1 MENNMTQ
8 KQALLELLKRIKK
21 YWHLLIGSLLFAL
34 VYVVLS
40 LYVPKLIGLGT
51 DKIVSKGNVDFQGL
65 EKIAVQIAVIAAIAG
80 IAQWIMGLLNNR
92 ITYHVIKDIR
102 QESFE
107 RIQKLPLAY
116 LDTHST
122 GSLVSSIIADVDQ
135 LADGLLMGFSNLFTG
150 VVTIVLTLVFMLQI
164 NWKIALVVICITPV
178 SFFVAGFIAKRTYS
192 MFRKQSEIR
201 GSQTAFIDEMISGQK
216 VVKAFGQ
223 EEKAV
228 QDFDEIN
235 DELAKYYLK
244 GTFFSSIT
252 NPSTRFVNNIV
263 YAGVAISGGL
273 VAIMTG
279 GITVGGLA
287 TILSYANQYTK
298 PFNEISGVVTELQ
311 NAIACGAKIFSLINQ
326 EKEIDVEESENQFR
340 NIEAGRVDIN
350 DVAFSYVPDRKLIEN
365 LNLHVK
371 PGQRIAIVGPTG
383 CGKTTI
389 INLLMRFYDVD
400 KGSITIDGKDIRDIS
415 RKNLR
420 SSYGMVLQETWLR
433 NTTVRENIAFGK
445 PDATDEEII
454 AAAKKAC
461 CHEFILKLPN
471 GYDTMVGEGGCTLSG
486 GKKQRISIARA
497 ILKNAEIVL
506 LDEATASLDPEN
518 EVDVQNAI
526 NSLITGR
533 TVIVIAHRLKT
544 IKNADKIIVL
554 DKGLIV
560 EQGTHN
566 DLINKNG
573 LYCKLWTIQ
582 EKTAGWKL

>member
-8 KQALLELLKRIKK
+8 KQALMELLKRIKK

-40 LYVPKLIGLGT
+40 LYVPKLIGFGT

-287 TILSYANQYTK
+287 TILSYARCCYGTSK
-298 PFNEISGVVTELQ
+298 CHCLW
-311 NAIACGAKIFSLINQ
+311 C
-326 EKEIDVEESENQFR
+326 
-340 NIEAGRVDIN
+340 
-350 DVAFSYVPDRKLIEN
+350 
-365 LNLHVK
+365 
-371 PGQRIAIVGPTG
+371 
-383 CGKTTI
+383 
-389 INLLMRFYDVD
+389 
-400 KGSITIDGKDIRDIS
+400 
-415 RKNLR
+415 KNLFA
-420 SSYGMVLQETWLR
+420 Y
-433 NTTVRENIAFGK
+433 
-445 PDATDEEII
+445 
-454 AAAKKAC
+454 
-461 CHEFILKLPN
+461 
-471 GYDTMVGEGGCTLSG
+471 
-486 GKKQRISIARA
+486 
-497 ILKNAEIVL
+497 
-506 LDEATASLDPEN
+506 
-518 EVDVQNAI
+518 
-526 NSLITGR
+526 
-533 TVIVIAHRLKT
+533 
-544 IKNADKIIVL
+544 
-554 DKGLIV
+554 
-560 EQGTHN
+560 
-566 DLINKNG
+566 
-573 LYCKLWTIQ
+573 
-582 EKTAGWKL
+582 